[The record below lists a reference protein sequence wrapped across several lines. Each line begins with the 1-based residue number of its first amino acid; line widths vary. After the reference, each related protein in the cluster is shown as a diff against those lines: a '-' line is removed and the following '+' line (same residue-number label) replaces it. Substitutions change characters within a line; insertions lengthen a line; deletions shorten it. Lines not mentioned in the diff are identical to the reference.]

1 MLQRESGGPDL
12 SQFDIGDAKKMGL
25 PRRHFMTGGGAVLA
39 GLATAHATSAA
50 PAGGF
55 GFRSVVD
62 IARRAVQHPYIA
74 PDKQLPK
81 VLADL
86 SYDAYRGIRFRKSA
100 GLWSNLGVGFH
111 AEFFHRGGLDT
122 TRVDIFEVNDGV
134 ARPIAYSTDDFTFD
148 PPLAGPVPA
157 DLGFAGFRIHAADIP
172 GLDEVA
178 VFLGASY
185 FRAVAADIGYG
196 LSARGLAIGT
206 GDNTEEFPI
215 FRSFWL
221 ERPKKGDK
229 AVRLYAWLDS
239 PSISGAYSFVI
250 TPGASTVFHVECQ
263 LYPRRDIADAGIA
276 PLTSMFLFGPGDRR
290 RVDDFRGAVHD
301 SDGLQM
307 TAGSGEAIWA
317 PLTNPLQVEA
327 IPFADRAPK
336 GYGLMQRDTRV
347 VDYEDYEAHYEK
359 RPSAW
364 VRPAGDWGEGAVRL
378 YELPSNTEAFDN
390 IVAFWRPT
398 APLRAGHAT
407 ALRYDIVWGLPD
419 IGEAGR
425 PKGRVVQ
432 TRTGAGADG
441 KSRMFII
448 DFDLPPVDLDTI
460 KPQLTATAGAVG
472 TVSLQKLDDAP
483 GGLMRV
489 RAFFGFTPSEVRSS
503 DFKLTLQG
511 GGAAATDPLAE
522 AWMYRWTA

>member
-1 MLQRESGGPDL
+1 
-12 SQFDIGDAKKMGL
+12 MGL
-25 PRRHFMTGGGAVLA
+25 PRRHFMAGGGAALA
-39 GLATAHATSAA
+39 GLAAAHGATSA

-55 GFRSVVD
+55 NFRSVVD
-62 IARRAVQHPYIA
+62 MARRAAGRPYVA

-81 VLADL
+81 ALADL
-86 SYDAYRGIRFRKSA
+86 SYDAYRGIRFRKAA
-100 GLWSNLGVGFH
+100 GLWSDLGLDFH
-111 AEFFHRGGLDT
+111 VEFFHRGGLDT
-122 TRVDIFEVNDGV
+122 TRVDMFEVVDGV
-134 ARPIAYSTDDFTFD
+134 ARPVTYAAADFTFD
-148 PPLAGPVPA
+148 PPMAEALPA
-157 DLGFAGFRIHAADIP
+157 DLGFAGFRLHAAHVP
-172 GLDEVA
+172 GMDEVA
-178 VFLGASY
+178 AFLGASY

-206 GDNTEEFPI
+206 GDNKEEFPI
-215 FRSFWL
+215 FRAFWL
-221 ERPKKGDK
+221 ERPKAGD
-229 AVRLYAWLDS
+229 AMVRLYAWLDS

-250 TPGASTVFHVECQ
+250 VPGASTVFHVECQ
-263 LYPRRDIADAGIA
+263 LYPRRDIHDAGIA

-327 IPFADRAPK
+327 IPFDDRSPR
-336 GYGLMQRDTRV
+336 GFGLMQRDTLV
-347 VDYEDYEAHYEK
+347 ADYEDYEAHYEK

-364 VRPAGDWGEGAVRL
+364 VRPSGDWGEGSVRL

-398 APLRAGHAT
+398 APLRAGRA
-407 ALRYDIVWGLPD
+407 AGFRYDIVWGLPT

-448 DFDLPPVDLDTI
+448 DYVLPAIDLDLI
-460 KPQLTATAGAVG
+460 APQLTASAGAIG
-472 TVSLQKLDDAP
+472 TVSLQKLDDTA
-483 GGLMRV
+483 GGLQRI
-489 RAFFGFTPSEVRSS
+489 RAFFGFTPGDVRAS
-503 DFKLTLQG
+503 DFKLTLSRK
-511 GGAAATDPLAE
+511 GAAAAETLAE
-522 AWMYRWTA
+522 TWMYRWTT